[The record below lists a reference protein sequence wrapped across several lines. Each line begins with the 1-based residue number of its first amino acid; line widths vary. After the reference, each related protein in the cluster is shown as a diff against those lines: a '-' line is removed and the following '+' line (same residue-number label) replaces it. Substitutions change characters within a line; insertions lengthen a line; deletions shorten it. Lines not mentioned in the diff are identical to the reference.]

1 MTNFTSNLFKLC
13 ALTMLTMPYGCSSEE
28 LSGEGASITGKKKNV
43 EKKAVLKDEESDLE
57 AEADQKNKVTK
68 GIDNSGAAFQVKD
81 VALLRSSISSCMGAE
96 KLLVTADMLIP
107 FGQAGDSLNDNSDGR
122 YRFLLGKENADDPN
136 GYAIGDDI
144 IEKERSSL
152 VDFSLG
158 NRTGISS
165 DSLTDTYLRSL
176 ETIANVV
183 AHYCDANVE
192 VCKCGTKDDA
202 KVVLQR
208 CLPGIDPNSEKIDY
222 ASLLIFEEC
231 KDGNAGV
238 RRAIASLLSSYA
250 FASAR

>member
-1 MTNFTSNLFKLC
+1 MTNFTSKLLKAC
-13 ALTMLTMPYGCSSEE
+13 ALMTLMLPYGCSSEDITS
-28 LSGEGASITGKKKNV
+28 LSGGIKGKKKNV
-43 EKKAVLKDEESDLE
+43 ERKAVLEEEDPDLQSE
-57 AEADQKNKVTK
+57 GDQKNKITK

-81 VALLRSSISSCMGAE
+81 VALLRSSIGSCMGAE
-96 KLLVTADMLIP
+96 KLVVSAEMLIP
-107 FGQAGDSLNDNSDGR
+107 VGQAGDSLPDYTDGR
-122 YRFLLGKENADDPN
+122 FRFLLGNSYKV
-136 GYAIGDDI
+136 GDDI

-183 AHYCDANVE
+183 AHYCDADAE
-192 VCKCGTKDDA
+192 LCKCGSKDDA
-202 KVVLQR
+202 KVILQR
-208 CLPGIDPNSEKIDY
+208 CLPGIDPGSEKIDY

-231 KDGNAGV
+231 KEGNAGV

>member
-1 MTNFTSNLFKLC
+1 MTTLTSNLLKLC
-13 ALTMLTMPYGCSSEE
+13 IIFCFVLSTVGCSNDDV
-28 LSGEGASITGKKKNV
+28 SGNGPVAAIGKRKKV
-43 EKKAVLKDEESDLE
+43 ETKAVLKAEEADLIAEDEE
-57 AEADQKNKVTK
+57 KNKVTK
-68 GIDNSGAAFQVKD
+68 GIDSSGASFQVKD
-81 VALLRSSISSCMGAE
+81 VALLRSSIGSCMGAE
-96 KLLVTADMLIP
+96 KLLVTEDMLIP
-107 FGQAGDSLNDNSDGR
+107 VGQAGDTLPNNADGR
-122 YRFLLGKENADDPN
+122 YRFLLGNS
-136 GYAIGDDI
+136 YAIGDDI
-144 IEKERSSL
+144 IEKERASL

-192 VCKCGTKDDA
+192 ICKCGTKEEA

-208 CLPGIDPNSEKIDY
+208 CLPGIDPNSEKINY
-222 ASLLIFEEC
+222 ASLLIYEEC
-231 KDGNAGV
+231 KDGDSGI

>member
-1 MTNFTSNLFKLC
+1 MTKFTSNLLKAC
-13 ALTMLTMPYGCSSEE
+13 ALMALTLPYGCSSEDITGF
-28 LSGEGASITGKKKNV
+28 SGSLTGKKKSV
-43 EKKAVLKDEESDLE
+43 ERKAVLKEDDSDLE
-57 AEADQKNKVTK
+57 AEGDQKNKVTK
-68 GIDNSGAAFQVKD
+68 SIDNSGAAFQVKD
-81 VALLRSSISSCMGAE
+81 VALIRSSIGSCMGAE
-96 KLLVTADMLIP
+96 KLLVTEDMLIP
-107 FGQAGDSLNDNSDGR
+107 VGQVGDSLPENADGR
-122 YRFLLGKENADDPN
+122 FRFLLGNN
-136 GYAIGDDI
+136 YAVGDDI

-183 AHYCDANVE
+183 AHYCDGNTE

-208 CLPGIDPNSEKIDY
+208 CLPGIDPNSDKIDY

-231 KDGNAGV
+231 KEGDSGI

>member
-1 MTNFTSNLFKLC
+1 MTKFTSNLLKTC
-13 ALTMLTMPYGCSSEE
+13 ALMALMLPFGCSSEDITN
-28 LSGEGASITGKKKNV
+28 LSGGFSGKKKNV
-43 EKKAVLKDEESDLE
+43 EKKAVPKDDEDLE
-57 AEADQKNKVTK
+57 AEGEQKNKVTK
-68 GIDNSGAAFQVKD
+68 GIENSGAAFQVKD
-81 VALLRSSISSCMGAE
+81 VALLRSSVGSCMGQE
-96 KLLVTADMLIP
+96 KLIVTEDMLIP
-107 FGQAGDSLNDNSDGR
+107 VGQAGDSLADNADGR
-122 YRFLLGKENADDPN
+122 FRFLLGSS
-136 GYAIGDDI
+136 YAVGDDI
-144 IEKERSSL
+144 IEKERNSL

-192 VCKCGTKDDA
+192 VCKCGTKEEA

-222 ASLLIFEEC
+222 ASLLIYEEC
-231 KDGNAGV
+231 KEGDGGV

>member
-1 MTNFTSNLFKLC
+1 MTKFTSNLLKAC
-13 ALTMLTMPYGCSSEE
+13 ALLALTLPYGCSSED
-28 LSGEGASITGKKKNV
+28 LSGIGGGLKGKKKNV
-43 EKKAVLKDEESDLE
+43 EKTAVKGDDSDVAADDEKKS
-57 AEADQKNKVTK
+57 KVTK
-68 GIDNSGAAFQVKD
+68 GIENSGAAFQVKD
-81 VALLRSSISSCMGAE
+81 VALLRSSIGSCMGQE
-96 KLLVTADMLIP
+96 KLVVTEDMLIP
-107 FGQAGDSLNDNSDGR
+107 VGQAGDSLPDNSDGR
-122 YRFLLGKENADDPN
+122 YRFLLGST
-136 GYAIGDDI
+136 YTVGDDI

-208 CLPGIDPNSEKIDY
+208 CLPGIDPNSDKMDY

-231 KDGNAGV
+231 KEGDGGV
-238 RRAIASLLSSYA
+238 RRAVASLLSSYA

>member
-1 MTNFTSNLFKLC
+1 MTNFTSNLLMAC
-13 ALTMLTMPYGCSSEE
+13 ALTLMTMSSGCSSEE
-28 LSGEGASITGKKKNV
+28 LSGAGASITGKKKNV
-43 EKKAVLKDEESDLE
+43 EKKAVLKEEESDLE
-57 AEADQKNKVTK
+57 AEGEQKNKVTK

-81 VALLRSSISSCMGAE
+81 VALLRSSIGSCMGAE

-107 FGQAGDSLNDNSDGR
+107 VGQAGDSLPDNADGR
-122 YRFLLGKENADDPN
+122 FRFLLGNN
-136 GYAIGDDI
+136 YAVGDDI
-144 IEKERSSL
+144 IDKERNSL

-183 AHYCDANVE
+183 SHYCDANVE
-192 VCKCGTKDDA
+192 VCKCGTKDEA

-222 ASLLIFEEC
+222 ASLLIYEEC
-231 KDGNAGV
+231 KEGNSGV
-238 RRAIASLLSSYA
+238 RKAIASLLSSYA

>member
-1 MTNFTSNLFKLC
+1 MTKFTSNLLKAC
-13 ALTMLTMPYGCSSEE
+13 ALLALTLPYGCSSED
-28 LSGEGASITGKKKNV
+28 LSGIGGGLKGKKKNV
-43 EKKAVLKDEESDLE
+43 EKTAVKGDDSDVAADDEKKS
-57 AEADQKNKVTK
+57 KVTK
-68 GIDNSGAAFQVKD
+68 GIENSGAAFQVKD
-81 VALLRSSISSCMGAE
+81 VALLRSSIGSCMGQE
-96 KLLVTADMLIP
+96 KLVVTEDMLIP
-107 FGQAGDSLNDNSDGR
+107 VGQAGDSLPDNSDGR
-122 YRFLLGKENADDPN
+122 YRFLLGST
-136 GYAIGDDI
+136 YAVGDDI

-208 CLPGIDPNSEKIDY
+208 CLPGIDPNSDKMDY

-231 KDGNAGV
+231 EEGDGGV